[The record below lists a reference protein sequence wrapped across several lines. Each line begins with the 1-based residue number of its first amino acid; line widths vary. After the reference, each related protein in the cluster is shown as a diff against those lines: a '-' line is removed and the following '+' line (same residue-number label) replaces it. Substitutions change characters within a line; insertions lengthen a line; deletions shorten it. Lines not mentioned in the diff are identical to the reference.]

1 MEGLYR
7 RGAPTPSP
15 RHPAGHSETPA
26 DVNKRSDAFLQAS
39 VSVR

>member
-1 MEGLYR
+1 MGGLYH
-7 RGAPTPSP
+7 RGVQTPSQ

-26 DVNKRSDAFLQAS
+26 DVNKRSDAFSQAS